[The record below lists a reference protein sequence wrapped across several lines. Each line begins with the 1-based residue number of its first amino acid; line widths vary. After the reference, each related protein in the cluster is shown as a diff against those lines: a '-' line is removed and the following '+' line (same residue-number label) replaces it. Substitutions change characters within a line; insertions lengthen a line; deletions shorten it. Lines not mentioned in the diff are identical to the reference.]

1 MGIIKKYKIIY
12 ERNIIISNLIFK
24 ANRGEKILYFLNSS
38 RRKLCYCYVQGHANS
53 LQVWEKKILNSLKKK
68 GNRPSE

>member
-24 ANRGEKILYFLNSS
+24 ANRGEKILYLLNSS
-38 RRKLCYCYVQGHANS
+38 SRKSCFVMLRVMPPLSKFERRKF
-53 LQVWEKKILNSLKKK
+53 
-68 GNRPSE
+68 

>member
-24 ANRGEKILYFLNSS
+24 ANRGKKPTVCLEQQQKQKMMFL
-38 RRKLCYCYVQGHANS
+38 
-53 LQVWEKKILNSLKKK
+53 
-68 GNRPSE
+68 

>member
-24 ANRGEKILYFLNSS
+24 ANRGKKI
-38 RRKLCYCYVQGHANS
+38 YCISWAAAEENYVLVKSHVTS
-53 LQVWEKKILNSLKKK
+53 LQV
-68 GNRPSE
+68 

>member
-24 ANRGEKILYFLNSS
+24 ANRGKKILYLLNSS
-38 RRKLCYCYVQGHANS
+38 RRKLCSCNVQSHATS
-53 LQVWEKKILNSLKKK
+53 LSLGEENFKFT
-68 GNRPSE
+68 

>member
-24 ANRGEKILYFLNSS
+24 ANRGKKPTVYPQQQQQQTMFLQYSVMSS
-38 RRKLCYCYVQGHANS
+38 LSKFEQRQFEIHL
-53 LQVWEKKILNSLKKK
+53 EKK
-68 GNRPSE
+68 RQ

>member
-24 ANRGEKILYFLNSS
+24 ANRGKKNILYLLSSS
-38 RRKLCYCYVQGHANS
+38 RRKLCSCKESCHFSPS
-53 LQVWEKKILNSLKKK
+53 LGEENFKFA
-68 GNRPSE
+68 

>member
-24 ANRGEKILYFLNSS
+24 ANRGKKTPLYVFNSS
-38 RRKLCYCYVQGHANS
+38 SKRSSCNIQSSHLS
-53 LQVWEKKILNSLKKK
+53 LSLGKKNLKFT
-68 GNRPSE
+68 

>member
-24 ANRGEKILYFLNSS
+24 ANRGKKPTVYPQQQWQQQQMMFL
-38 RRKLCYCYVQGHANS
+38 
-53 LQVWEKKILNSLKKK
+53 
-68 GNRPSE
+68 